1 MKRKIIKL
9 GQATYVMS
17 LPSKWI
23 RENHLVKGDYLE
35 CDVDKE
41 RVILSTKKIVN
52 KDPDLSLDLRN
63 YNRRT
68 TTIALHQAYRKGFDI
83 IRVRFGSQEQLKTIR
98 KVTKDT
104 LLGFEVVKEEKDNCV
119 LQNIAEPSAEKYQ
132 IIVRKMMLLIKEDIG
147 QMATEF
153 EQNERVIDRH
163 KEIKETFDNFNNF
176 IRRVIIKDQIEGKN
190 SYFLFYFVSQ
200 LSLIQHA
207 YFYLYKSYTKEKTKM
222 SPKLIALFSET
233 NEAYELL
240 YNAFFRKKI
249 ELAHETRVKSDRV
262 NNQILELIRSHKG
275 FDNTFLLLLSNISR
289 LIGVAMTVL
298 LGLDFEDPENKLN

>member
-147 QMATEF
+147 QMAKSTPKGAHEAPKGS
-153 EQNERVIDRH
+153 E
-163 KEIKETFDNFNNF
+163 NN
-176 IRRVIIKDQIEGKN
+176 
-190 SYFLFYFVSQ
+190 S
-200 LSLIQHA
+200 
-207 YFYLYKSYTKEKTKM
+207 KM
-222 SPKLIALFSET
+222 KPEAAPGALFWTDPFSGREFC
-233 NEAYELL
+233 LK
-240 YNAFFRKKI
+240 NAK
-249 ELAHETRVKSDRV
+249 
-262 NNQILELIRSHKG
+262 
-275 FDNTFLLLLSNISR
+275 
-289 LIGVAMTVL
+289 MCVL
-298 LGLDFEDPENKLN
+298 LA